1 MFCTASACEA
11 AVLNIAKQKVYG
23 ERLGFAQAF
32 LGITP
37 FLCLEKLY
45 NRADLLLVDSESVNI
60 TDAYP
65 SS

>member
-11 AVLNIAKQKVYG
+11 AVLNIATQKVYR

-45 NRADLLLVDSESVNI
+45 NIADLLLVDSESVNI
-60 TDAYP
+60 TDAYL